1 MQYKEALS
9 KIAELVGYKFND
21 EVTKVE
27 FERVAL
33 EGGEVFITNQSEGDL
48 TLGDTIYIETE
59 EGFEP
64 APAGTH
70 RLDDGREIVLDENSS
85 LVEVREEPSEEGE
98 EVVVEESSDEE
109 MSNESEDTDT
119 SEDFEETN
127 KQITE
132 LKEAIHDLL
141 LAFNNQVES
150 MNEKFNTLE
159 ADYNQFKKSESIPPL
174 KQETKLKENF
184 SDWRVG
190 MINKLKENKKY

>member
-1 MQYKEALS
+1 MKQYKEALS
-9 KIAELVGYKFND
+9 KIAELVGYKFNN

-33 EGGEVFITNQSEGDL
+33 EGGEVFISNQSEGEL

-70 RLDDGREIVLDENSS
+70 RLDDNREIVLDEEST
-85 LVEVREEPSEEGE
+85 LVEIREEPSEEE
-98 EVVVEESSDEE
+98 EVVVVEET
-109 MSNESEDTDT
+109 ESA
-119 SEDFEETN
+119 EDFEETN

-141 LAFNNQVES
+141 LAFNNQVEA

-159 ADYNQFKKSESIPPL
+159 ADYNQFKKSESITPL

-184 SDWRVG
+184 ADWRSE
-190 MINKLKENKKY
+190 MINKLKENKKYSL

>member
-1 MQYKEALS
+1 
-9 KIAELVGYKFND
+9 VGYKFND

-33 EGGEVFITNQSEGDL
+33 EGGEVFISNQSEGEL

-70 RLDDGREIVLDENSS
+70 RLEDNREIVLDESS
-85 LVEVREEPSEEGE
+85 ILVEIREEPSEE
-98 EVVVEESSDEE
+98 EVVVEEEEAKEDEE
-109 MSNESEDTDT
+109 MSNDTT
-119 SEDFEETN
+119 QDFEESN

-141 LAFNNQVES
+141 MAFNTEVQS
-150 MNEKFNTLE
+150 LNEKFNTLE
-159 ADYNQFKKSESIPPL
+159 SDYNQFKKSESIPPL
-174 KQETKLKENF
+174 KKETKLQENF

>member
-21 EVTKVE
+21 EVTKVD

-33 EGGEVFITNQSEGDL
+33 EGGEVFISNQSEGEL

-70 RLDDGREIVLDENSS
+70 RLDDGREIVLDEESN
-85 LVEVREEPSEEGE
+85 LVEIREEPSEE
-98 EVVVEESSDEE
+98 EVVVEETSEEEE
-109 MSNESEDTDT
+109 MSNESET
-119 SEDFEETN
+119 EDFDETN

-141 LAFNNQVES
+141 MAFNTQIDS

-159 ADYNQFKKSESIPPL
+159 DDYNQFKKSESISPL
-174 KQETKLKENF
+174 KQENKIKESF
-184 SDWRVG
+184 SNWKVD
-190 MINKLKENKKY
+190 MINKLKENNKY

>member
-1 MQYKEALS
+1 MRYNEALS

-33 EGGEVFITNQSEGDL
+33 EGGEVFISNQSEGEL

-70 RLDDGREIVLDENSS
+70 RLEDNREIVLDEEST
-85 LVEVREEPSEEGE
+85 LVEIREEPSEEE
-98 EVVVEESSDEE
+98 EVVVEEAKEDEE
-109 MSNESEDTDT
+109 MSNDTES
-119 SEDFEETN
+119 SEDFDEATR
-127 KQITE
+127 QITE

-141 LAFNNQVES
+141 MAFNTEVQS
-150 MNEKFNTLE
+150 LNEKFNILE

-174 KQETKLKENF
+174 KKETKLQENF

>member
-1 MQYKEALS
+1 MRYNEALS

-33 EGGEVFITNQSEGDL
+33 EGGEVFISNQSEGEL

-64 APAGTH
+64 AVAGTH
-70 RLDDGREIVLDENSS
+70 RLEDNREIVLDENSV
-85 LVEVREEPSEEGE
+85 LVEIREEPSEE
-98 EVVVEESSDEE
+98 EVVVEEEAKEDEE
-109 MSNESEDTDT
+109 MSNDTT
-119 SEDFEETN
+119 QDFEESN
-127 KQITE
+127 RQITE

-141 LAFNNQVES
+141 MAFNTEVQS
-150 MNEKFNTLE
+150 LNEKFNILE

-174 KQETKLKENF
+174 KKETKLQENF

>member
-1 MQYKEALS
+1 MRYNEALS

-33 EGGEVFITNQSEGDL
+33 EGGEVFISNQSEGEL

-70 RLDDGREIVLDENSS
+70 RLEDNREIVLDEEST
-85 LVEVREEPSEEGE
+85 LVEIREEPSEEE
-98 EVVVEESSDEE
+98 EVVVEEAKEDEE
-109 MSNESEDTDT
+109 MSNDTES
-119 SEDFEETN
+119 SEDFDEATR
-127 KQITE
+127 QITE

-141 LAFNNQVES
+141 MAFNTEVQS
-150 MNEKFNTLE
+150 LNEKFNTLE
-159 ADYNQFKKSESIPPL
+159 TDYNQFKKSESIPPL
-174 KQETKLKENF
+174 KKETKLQENF

>member
-1 MQYKEALS
+1 MKQYKEALT
-9 KIAELVGYKFND
+9 KIAELVGYKFNE

-27 FERVAL
+27 FERIAL
-33 EGGEVFITNQSEGDL
+33 EGGEVFVSNQSEGEF

-70 RLDDGREIVLDENSS
+70 RLDDGREIVLDEESK
-85 LVEVREEPSEEGE
+85 LVEIREEPSEE
-98 EVVVEESSDEE
+98 EVVVEETSNDEE
-109 MSNESEDTDT
+109 MSEETDT
-119 SEDFEETN
+119 EDFDETN

-141 LAFNNQVES
+141 MSFTNEMKS
-150 MNEKFNTLE
+150 MDERFNTLE
-159 ADYNQFKKSESIPPL
+159 NDYNQFKKSESVNPL

-184 SDWRVG
+184 SDWKVD
-190 MINKLKENKKY
+190 MINKLKTNNKY

>member
-1 MQYKEALS
+1 MRYNEALS

-33 EGGEVFITNQSEGDL
+33 EGGEVFISNQSEGEL

-70 RLDDGREIVLDENSS
+70 RLEDNREIVLDESS
-85 LVEVREEPSEEGE
+85 ILVEIREEPSEE
-98 EVVVEESSDEE
+98 EVVVEEEEAKEDEE
-109 MSNESEDTDT
+109 MSNDTT
-119 SEDFEETN
+119 QDFEESN
-127 KQITE
+127 RQITE

-141 LAFNNQVES
+141 MAFNTEVQS
-150 MNEKFNTLE
+150 LNEKFNTLE
-159 ADYNQFKKSESIPPL
+159 SDYNQFKKSESIPPL
-174 KQETKLKENF
+174 KKETKLQENF

>member
-1 MQYKEALS
+1 MRYNEALS

-33 EGGEVFITNQSEGDL
+33 EGGEVFISNQSEGEL

-64 APAGTH
+64 AVAGTH
-70 RLDDGREIVLDENSS
+70 RLDDGREIVLDENSI
-85 LVEVREEPSEEGE
+85 LVEIREEPSEE
-98 EVVVEESSDEE
+98 EVVVEEEAKEDEE
-109 MSNESEDTDT
+109 MSNDTT
-119 SEDFEETN
+119 QDFEESN
-127 KQITE
+127 RQITE

-141 LAFNNQVES
+141 MAFNTEVQS
-150 MNEKFNTLE
+150 LNEKFNILE

-174 KQETKLKENF
+174 KKETKLQENF
-184 SDWRVG
+184 SDWRIG

>member
-1 MQYKEALS
+1 MRYNEALS

-33 EGGEVFITNQSEGDL
+33 EGGEVFISNQSEGEL

-70 RLDDGREIVLDENSS
+70 RLEDNREIVLDESS
-85 LVEVREEPSEEGE
+85 VLVEIREEPSEE
-98 EVVVEESSDEE
+98 EVVVEEEAKEDEE
-109 MSNESEDTDT
+109 MSNDTT
-119 SEDFEETN
+119 QDFEESN
-127 KQITE
+127 RQITE

-141 LAFNNQVES
+141 MAFNTEVQS
-150 MNEKFNTLE
+150 LNEKFNILE

-174 KQETKLKENF
+174 KKETKLQENF

>member
-1 MQYKEALS
+1 MQYKDALS

-27 FERVAL
+27 FERIAL
-33 EGGEVFITNQSEGDL
+33 EGGEVFISNQAEGEL

-59 EGFEP
+59 ESFEP
-64 APAGTH
+64 GPAGTH
-70 RLDDGREIVLDENSS
+70 TLEDGREIVLDEESK
-85 LVEVREEPSEEGE
+85 LVEIREEASE
-98 EVVVEESSDEE
+98 EVVEEETSKEDDEE
-109 MSNESEDTDT
+109 MSEETDS
-119 SEDFEETN
+119 SEDFDETN

-141 LAFNNQVES
+141 LAFNSQIDA
-150 MNEKFNTLE
+150 MDEKFNTLE

-174 KQETKLKENF
+174 KAEKEYKENF
-184 SDWRVG
+184 NDWKVG

>member
-1 MQYKEALS
+1 MRYNEALS
-9 KIAELVGYKFND
+9 KIAELVGYKFNN

-33 EGGEVFITNQSEGDL
+33 EGGEVFISNQSEGEL

-70 RLDDGREIVLDENSS
+70 RLEDNREIVLDEEST
-85 LVEVREEPSEEGE
+85 LVEIREEPSEE
-98 EVVVEESSDEE
+98 EVVVEEEEAKEDEE
-109 MSNESEDTDT
+109 MSNDTT
-119 SEDFEETN
+119 QDFEESN
-127 KQITE
+127 RQITE

-141 LAFNNQVES
+141 MAFNTEVQS
-150 MNEKFNTLE
+150 LNEKFNTLE

-174 KQETKLKENF
+174 KKETKLQENF

>member
-1 MQYKEALS
+1 MRYNEALS

-33 EGGEVFITNQSEGDL
+33 EGGEVFISNQSEGEL

-70 RLDDGREIVLDENSS
+70 RLEDNREIVLDESS
-85 LVEVREEPSEEGE
+85 ILVEIREEPSEE
-98 EVVVEESSDEE
+98 EVVVEEEEAKEDEE
-109 MSNESEDTDT
+109 MSNDTT
-119 SEDFEETN
+119 QDFEESN
-127 KQITE
+127 RQITE

-141 LAFNNQVES
+141 MAFNTEVQS
-150 MNEKFNTLE
+150 LNEKFNILE

-174 KQETKLKENF
+174 KKETKLQENF

>member
-1 MQYKEALS
+1 MRYNEALS

-33 EGGEVFITNQSEGDL
+33 EGGEVFISNQSEGEL

-70 RLDDGREIVLDENSS
+70 RLEDDREIVLDESS
-85 LVEVREEPSEEGE
+85 ILVEIREEPSEE
-98 EVVVEESSDEE
+98 EVVVEEEAKEDEE
-109 MSNESEDTDT
+109 MSNDTT
-119 SEDFEETN
+119 QDFEESN
-127 KQITE
+127 RQITE

-141 LAFNNQVES
+141 MAFNTEVQS
-150 MNEKFNTLE
+150 LNEKFNILE

-174 KQETKLKENF
+174 KKETKLQENF

>member
-1 MQYKEALS
+1 MRYNEALS

-33 EGGEVFITNQSEGDL
+33 EGGEVFISNQSEGEL

-70 RLDDGREIVLDENSS
+70 RLEDNREIVLDESS
-85 LVEVREEPSEEGE
+85 ILVEIREEPSEE
-98 EVVVEESSDEE
+98 EVVVEEEEAKEDEE
-109 MSNESEDTDT
+109 MSNDTT
-119 SEDFEETN
+119 QDFEESN
-127 KQITE
+127 RQITE

-141 LAFNNQVES
+141 MAFNTEVQS
-150 MNEKFNTLE
+150 LNEKFNTLE

-174 KQETKLKENF
+174 KKETKLQENF

>member
-1 MQYKEALS
+1 MRYNEALS

-33 EGGEVFITNQSEGDL
+33 EGGEVFISNQSEGEL

-70 RLDDGREIVLDENSS
+70 RLEDNREIVLDESS
-85 LVEVREEPSEEGE
+85 ILVEIREEPSEE
-98 EVVVEESSDEE
+98 EVVVEEEEAKEDEE
-109 MSNESEDTDT
+109 MSNDTT
-119 SEDFEETN
+119 QDFEESN

-141 LAFNNQVES
+141 MAFNTEVQS
-150 MNEKFNTLE
+150 LNEKFNTLE
-159 ADYNQFKKSESIPPL
+159 SDYNQFKKSESIPPL
-174 KQETKLKENF
+174 KKETKLQENF

>member
-1 MQYKEALS
+1 MRYNEALS

-33 EGGEVFITNQSEGDL
+33 EGGEVFISNQSEGEL

-59 EGFEP
+59 SGFEM
-64 APAGTH
+64 APSGTH
-70 RLDDGREIVLDENSS
+70 RLEDNREIVLDESS
-85 LVEVREEPSEEGE
+85 ILVEIREEPSEE
-98 EVVVEESSDEE
+98 EVVVEEEEAKEDEE
-109 MSNESEDTDT
+109 MSNDTT
-119 SEDFEETN
+119 QDFEESN
-127 KQITE
+127 RQITE

-141 LAFNNQVES
+141 MAFNTEVQS
-150 MNEKFNTLE
+150 LNEKFNILE

-174 KQETKLKENF
+174 KKETKLQENF

>member
-1 MQYKEALS
+1 MKQYKEALS
-9 KIAELVGYKFND
+9 KIAELVGYKFNE

-27 FERVAL
+27 FERIAL
-33 EGGEVFITNQSEGDL
+33 EGGEVFVSNQSEGEF

-70 RLDDGREIVLDENSS
+70 RLDDGREIVLDEESK
-85 LVEVREEPSEEGE
+85 LVEIREEASEE
-98 EVVVEESSDEE
+98 EVVVEETSNDEEE
-109 MSNESEDTDT
+109 MSEETDT
-119 SEDFEETN
+119 EDFDETN

-141 LAFNNQVES
+141 MTFT
-150 MNEKFNTLE
+150 NEMKAMDERFNTLE
-159 ADYNQFKKSESIPPL
+159 NDYNQFKKSESVNPL

-184 SDWRVG
+184 ADWKVD
-190 MINKLKENKKY
+190 MINKLKTNKQY

>member
-1 MQYKEALS
+1 MRYNEALS

-33 EGGEVFITNQSEGDL
+33 EGGEVFISNQSEGEL

-70 RLDDGREIVLDENSS
+70 RLEDNREIVLDESS
-85 LVEVREEPSEEGE
+85 VLVEIREEPSEE
-98 EVVVEESSDEE
+98 EVVVEEEEAKEDEE
-109 MSNESEDTDT
+109 MSNDTT
-119 SEDFEETN
+119 QDFEESN
-127 KQITE
+127 RQITE

-141 LAFNNQVES
+141 MAFNTEVQS
-150 MNEKFNTLE
+150 LNEKFNTLE

-174 KQETKLKENF
+174 KKETKLQENF
-184 SDWRVG
+184 SDWRIG

>member
-1 MQYKEALS
+1 MRYNEALS

-33 EGGEVFITNQSEGDL
+33 EGGEVFISNQSEGEL

-70 RLDDGREIVLDENSS
+70 RLEDNREIVLDESS
-85 LVEVREEPSEEGE
+85 ILVEIREEPSEE
-98 EVVVEESSDEE
+98 EVVVEEEEAKEDEE
-109 MSNESEDTDT
+109 MSNDTT
-119 SEDFEETN
+119 QDFEESN

-141 LAFNNQVES
+141 MAFNTEVQS
-150 MNEKFNTLE
+150 LNEKFNTLE

-174 KQETKLKENF
+174 KKETKLQENF

>member
-1 MQYKEALS
+1 MRYNEALS

-33 EGGEVFITNQSEGDL
+33 EGGEVFISNQSEGEL

-70 RLDDGREIVLDENSS
+70 RLEDNREIVLDESS
-85 LVEVREEPSEEGE
+85 ILVEIREEPSEE
-98 EVVVEESSDEE
+98 EVVVEEEAKEDEE
-109 MSNESEDTDT
+109 MSNDTT
-119 SEDFEETN
+119 QDFEESN
-127 KQITE
+127 RQITE

-141 LAFNNQVES
+141 MAFNTEVQS
-150 MNEKFNTLE
+150 LNEKFNTLE

-174 KQETKLKENF
+174 KKETKLQENF
-184 SDWRVG
+184 SDWRIG

>member
-1 MQYKEALS
+1 MRYNEALS
-9 KIAELVGYKFND
+9 KIAELVGYKFNN
-21 EVTKVE
+21 EVTKIE

-33 EGGEVFITNQSEGDL
+33 EGGEVFISNQSEGEL

-70 RLDDGREIVLDENSS
+70 RLEDNREIVLDESS
-85 LVEVREEPSEEGE
+85 VLVEIREEPSEE
-98 EVVVEESSDEE
+98 EVVVEEEAKEDEE
-109 MSNESEDTDT
+109 MSNDTT
-119 SEDFEETN
+119 QDFEESN
-127 KQITE
+127 RQITE

-141 LAFNNQVES
+141 MAFNTEVQS
-150 MNEKFNTLE
+150 LNEKFNILE

-174 KQETKLKENF
+174 KKETKLQENF

>member
-9 KIAELVGYKFND
+9 KIAELVGYKFNN
-21 EVTKVE
+21 EVSKVE

-98 EVVVEESSDEE
+98 EVVVEESEE
-109 MSNESEDTDT
+109 MSNESEDTT
-119 SEDFEETN
+119 EDFEKTN
-127 KQITE
+127 KEITE

-141 LAFNNQVES
+141 LAFNTQVES

-174 KQETKLKENF
+174 KQETKLQENF

>member
-1 MQYKEALS
+1 MRYNEALS

-33 EGGEVFITNQSEGDL
+33 EGGEVFISNQSEGEL

-70 RLDDGREIVLDENSS
+70 RLEDNREIVLDESS
-85 LVEVREEPSEEGE
+85 ILVEIREEPSEE
-98 EVVVEESSDEE
+98 EVVVEEEEAKEDEE
-109 MSNESEDTDT
+109 MSNDTT
-119 SEDFEETN
+119 QDFEESN
-127 KQITE
+127 RQITE

-141 LAFNNQVES
+141 MAFNTEVQS
-150 MNEKFNTLE
+150 LNEKFNILE

-174 KQETKLKENF
+174 KKETKLQENF
-184 SDWRVG
+184 SDWRIG

>member
-1 MQYKEALS
+1 MRYNEALS
-9 KIAELVGYKFND
+9 KIVELVGYKFND

-33 EGGEVFITNQSEGDL
+33 EGGEVFISNQSEGEL

-70 RLDDGREIVLDENSS
+70 RLEDNREIVLDEEST
-85 LVEVREEPSEEGE
+85 LVEIREEPSEEE
-98 EVVVEESSDEE
+98 EVVVEEAKEDEE
-109 MSNESEDTDT
+109 MSNDTES
-119 SEDFEETN
+119 SEDFDEATR
-127 KQITE
+127 QITE

-141 LAFNNQVES
+141 MAFNTEVQS
-150 MNEKFNTLE
+150 LNEKFNTLE
-159 ADYNQFKKSESIPPL
+159 TDYNQFKKSESIPPL
-174 KQETKLKENF
+174 KKETKLQENF